1 MNKKVKYILGYTA
14 ILILALVCTF
24 GFIKYNQIKNN
35 KQENNSQNL
44 GSVDGKQVDK
54 ETTVIIEKLSKIT
67 DVDSLNSELK
77 LSDTVLSKLKKYSP
91 TVSYAIDNSE
101 GQDKLLLRQ
110 GGYYAGIEDGNVG
123 VNEIIGVYKISEGKL
138 ESTNEDLQLVSAKY
152 SDKNDLKWNVLNIKN
167 TEHDEDIAKS
177 VVEIFVNA
185 GTFSPDFDAA
195 VPFLYFGDKNKSIVP
210 DQRKFVTYVPKT
222 LAELTDIYN
231 SRFAETL
238 SLEQV
243 KEKVANTKFM
253 RYKEVDESYKV
264 DGKKYIGQLNPADII
279 YFKKDNMYLAAIPG
293 HPNPAVYQA
302 SKKDKWKI
310 EGDKLTIPVV
320 YVGQENKVKGLIVL
334 RLNNKTY
341 EGGQS
346 RTKYYVESLDVKK

>member
-1 MNKKVKYILGYTA
+1 M
-14 ILILALVCTF
+14 
-24 GFIKYNQIKNN
+24 
-35 KQENNSQNL
+35 
-44 GSVDGKQVDK
+44 
-54 ETTVIIEKLSKIT
+54 
-67 DVDSLNSELK
+67 
-77 LSDTVLSKLKKYSP
+77 
-91 TVSYAIDNSE
+91 SYAIDNSE

-110 GGYYAGIEDGNVG
+110 GGYYNANTNND
-123 VNEIIGVYKISEGKL
+123 VNAIIGVYKVINGNF
-138 ESTNEDLQLVSAKY
+138 ESTNEDLELVGAKY
-152 SDKNDLKWNVLNIKN
+152 SENNDLKWNVLNIKN
-167 TEHDEDIAKS
+167 NEHDEDVAKS
-177 VVEIFVNA
+177 VVELFVNA

-195 VPFLYFGDKNKSIVP
+195 VPFLYFGDKNKAIVP
-210 DQRKFVTYVPKT
+210 NQRKFVSYVPKS

-231 SRFAETL
+231 SRFAEAL
-238 SLEQV
+238 SPEQV
-243 KEKVANTKFM
+243 KGKVANTKFM

-320 YVGQENKVKGLIVL
+320 YVGQENKVKGSIVL

-346 RTKYYVESLDVKK
+346 RTKYYVESIDVKE